1 MTSLLK
7 TICLL
12 LLLSG
17 PIVALHGETSFD
29 FTTSGGQQIKIIM
42 VNSSDNQTQKRSRI
56 KNYRYL
62 GSVYPTLVIPNKYPV
77 IWRIY
82 CKTNSPKLSGNQA
95 STLYLWQKIRAWH
108 EAQQDFYRSK
118 LASPPATTNTP
129 NLRSADNALKRERL
143 NKILQQGLELFK
155 KDKFAEAA
163 QKFKTGI
170 LLKPDD
176 GVTTILYGHALFA
189 SGKYSLAAKASRRGM
204 RSINNFPATPMDLK
218 EFYSRPEVLA
228 KQISRLETWVKYHP
242 EDLGTLFLLGYVYF
256 FTSRLDKAVDTFK
269 LLREQNPLDREAEA
283 LLTKALELKKK

>member
-1 MTSLLK
+1 MTRLLK

-17 PIVALHGETSFD
+17 PVVALHGETSFD

-42 VNSSDNQTQKRSRI
+42 GNSSDTQPRERASI

-62 GSVYPTLVIPNKYPV
+62 GSVYPTLVIPNRYPV

-82 CKTNSPKLSGNQA
+82 YKINSPKLSGNQA

-108 EAQQDFYRSK
+108 QAQQDFYQSK
-118 LASPPATTNTP
+118 LANPPATPNTP
-129 NLRSADNALKRERL
+129 NLKSADNALKRERL

-155 KDKFAEAA
+155 KDKFTEAA
-163 QKFKTGI
+163 QELKKGI

-176 GVTTILYGHALFA
+176 GVTAILYGHALFA
-189 SGKYSLAAKASRRGM
+189 SGKYSLAAKALRRGM
-204 RSINNFPATPMDLK
+204 RSIKNFPATPMDLK
-218 EFYSRPEVLA
+218 EFYSKPEILT
-228 KQISRLETWVKYHP
+228 KQISQLETWVKYHP
-242 EDLGTLFLLGYVYF
+242 EDLETSFLLGYVYF
-256 FTSRLDKAVDTFK
+256 FTSRLDKAIDTFK
-269 LLREQNPLDREAEA
+269 LLRKQNPLDAEAEA